1 MKKILVIRDPLEPFE
16 YEVVWDHLRK
26 YHPDLQLTWQSLND
40 PIPDL
45 AGVDLVASWLQ
56 DPCDNNPDIFG
67 RACALEAMCDAVGVP
82 IVNRPSVLPRSRKSV
97 TAQLLRES
105 GLNLRVPDMQ
115 LLCPGVPCTLPL
127 PYFVRQ
133 DASHAGVLFRAD
145 TLEDASTSVFVDRIA
160 KMREPVAVEYIETA
174 REGIY
179 WKYRYTVAGAVG
191 VPLHL
196 QLSTAWVTRG
206 EDRLFTDEAVA
217 AERHYVGQP
226 ANCMPALNAAAR
238 VLGFEFCAFDYT
250 HDCDGRLTV
259 WEVNPL
265 PHLHLIG
272 RADRDYRDDA
282 TRRTLDAVADLYRTR
297 AR

>member
-1 MKKILVIRDPLEPFE
+1 MAKILVIRDPLEPFE
-16 YEVVWDHLRK
+16 YEVVWDHLHK
-26 YHPDLQLTWQSLND
+26 HHPDLRLTWQSLND

-45 AGVDLVASWLQ
+45 SGVDLVASWLQ
-56 DPCDNNPDIFG
+56 DPCDINPSIFG
-67 RACALEAMCDAVGVP
+67 RACALEAMCDEAGVP
-82 IVNRPSVLPRSRKSV
+82 IINRPSMLPRSRKSV

-105 GLNLRVPDMQ
+105 GLDLRVPGMQ
-115 LLCPGVPCTLPL
+115 LLRPGVLCTLSL

-145 TLEDASTSVFVDRIA
+145 TPEDASTSVFLERIA
-160 KMREPVAVEYIETA
+160 KMQEPVAIEYIETA
-174 REGIY
+174 REGVY
-179 WKYRYTVAGAVG
+179 WKYRYVVAGDVG

-196 QLSTAWVTRG
+196 QLSTNWITRG
-206 EDRLFTDEAVA
+206 EDRLFTDEAVES
-217 AERHYVGQP
+217 ERHYVGQP
-226 ANCMPALNAAAR
+226 DSCMPVLNAAAR

-265 PHLHLIG
+265 PHFRLIG
-272 RADRDYRDDA
+272 NELRRYRDAA
-282 TRRTLDAVADLYRTR
+282 TRRAFDAIANLYRTC